1 MERVRLVAEE
11 HVEQETV
18 SGRGRKERIEAN
30 LPSETE
36 QQMRGKGVR
45 GEDVVGD
52 RALPGRRRRGR

>member
-1 MERVRLVAEE
+1 MERVRLVTEE

-45 GEDVVGD
+45 GED
-52 RALPGRRRRGR
+52 RRR